1 MRRDALKENRRN
13 EGKHPEFSWLNDT
26 RSLLYIRSRIYACDD
41 VCPCFVE
48 RSLVSCARHQILS
61 SIGEWSLIGQ
71 VTFPLQFSRVIL
83 STLCS
88 SPKGLFLL
96 TEIAPVA
103 VRLFRRQRKDA
114 VDTRLRFIPIKKNF
128 SFFWTQRIIARKS
141 RDQFSCALRSG
152 ISS

>member
-1 MRRDALKENRRN
+1 MRSDALKENRRN

-26 RSLLYIRSRIYACDD
+26 RSLLYIRTRIYACDD
-41 VCPCFVE
+41 VCLWFVE

-96 TEIAPVA
+96 TKIAPVA
-103 VRLFRRQRKDA
+103 VRLFWRQRFDV
-114 VDTRLRFIPIKKNF
+114 VDSRSRFIKQNF
-128 SFFWTQRIIARKS
+128 SFSWTERIIARKS
-141 RDQFSCALRSG
+141 RDEFSCALRSG

>member
-26 RSLLYIRSRIYACDD
+26 RSLLYIRTRIYACDH
-41 VCPCFVE
+41 VCLCFVE

-103 VRLFRRQRKDA
+103 VRLSRRQRIDKQTTA
-114 VDTRLRFIPIKKNF
+114 VKQNF
-128 SFFWTQRIIARKS
+128 SLFPTQRIIARKS
-141 RDQFSCALRSG
+141 RDEFSRALRSG